1 MFKNNK
7 ISFNFLN
14 DIYMYMEEHGIIK
27 AFGRLAVTIQSSN
40 QQQYYAPFESL
51 DPLILEQLIDPL
63 PVLPVKFTV
72 NKYKYSGETEYG
84 KRYYAENVKLD
95 LDF

>member
-1 MFKNNK
+1 
-7 ISFNFLN
+7 
-14 DIYMYMEEHGIIK
+14 MEEHGIIK

>member
-1 MFKNNK
+1 MNV
-7 ISFNFLN
+7 
-14 DIYMYMEEHGIIK
+14 GIIK
-27 AFGRLAVTIQSSN
+27 TFGKKAVTIQSDN
-40 QQQYYAPFESL
+40 MKQYYALLESV

-63 PVLPVKFTV
+63 PVLSVKFTV
-72 NKYKYSGETEYG
+72 NKCKYSGETIYG